1 MFPVNNQSYYYVP
14 TFSHHIA
21 ACLFDSLNNIVDSNI
36 LDDLKSSYM
45 SNVRSTYENGEEV
58 PETIGEKVDISKE
71 LDKLLRSESVSVIK
85 MITPVAFLW
94 NCRLKI

>member
-1 MFPVNNQSYYYVP
+1 
-14 TFSHHIA
+14 
-21 ACLFDSLNNIVDSNI
+21 
-36 LDDLKSSYM
+36 M
-45 SNVRSTYENGEEV
+45 SNVKSTYENGEEV

-85 MITPVAFLW
+85 MITPDAFLW